1 MPAPPHALDCVV
13 LQRDLPDHG
22 LRTDDVGTIV
32 HVHGAGEAFEVE
44 FVAQSGRTIAL
55 LTLGRDDVRPM
66 AAAEE
71 TVARAVPQTAAA

>member
-1 MPAPPHALDCVV
+1 MTSPLHDLDGVALR
-13 LQRDLPDHG
+13 RDLPDHG

-32 HVHGAGEAFEVE
+32 HVHSAGEAFEVE

-55 LTLGRDDVRPM
+55 LTLGRADVRPM

-71 TVARAVPQTAAA
+71 TVARAVPQKAAA